1 MEPDFKALAEAW
13 VANDP
18 RMQGV
23 AGDRKEALIG
33 RIAEALSRRR
43 GYQKEESADIGLI
56 VNVDRDHFR
65 PGQGLSSAALDK
77 LTELVQE
84 RIDSEPGV

>member
-23 AGDRKEALIG
+23 DGDRKEALIG

-43 GYQKEESADIGLI
+43 GYQKEEAADVGLI

-77 LTELVQE
+77 LTEFVQE
-84 RIDSEPGV
+84 RIDNDPGV

>member
-18 RMQGV
+18 RMRGV
-23 AGDRKEALIG
+23 DGDRKEALVS

-43 GYQKEESADIGLI
+43 GDQKDETSDVGLI

-65 PGQGLSSAALDK
+65 PGQGLSAAALDK

-84 RIDSEPGV
+84 RIDQEPGV